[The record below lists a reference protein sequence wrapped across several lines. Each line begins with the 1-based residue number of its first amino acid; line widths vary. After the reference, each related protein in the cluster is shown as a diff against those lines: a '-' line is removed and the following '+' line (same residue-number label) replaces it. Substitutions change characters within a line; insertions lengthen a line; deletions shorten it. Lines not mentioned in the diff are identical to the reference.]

1 MLAAVVGLIAASA
14 CLVGVCILLVS
25 VTQARAFDAE
35 VERTQPADVDVT
47 AYLVDLPGSELQ
59 DARTLATRIVTDDLA
74 ALRPTVTSDAVGPM
88 RELGHD
94 RVAHLATDDD
104 LAARATLVSGRWP
117 RGSSPARPEAVLP
130 ASAARQLGLRVGDTL
145 SLGDEVGLTGV
156 TSAAEPVTVVVVG
169 TFQPR
174 LDGQWGTDPL
184 HGQGHSADW
193 PIGSR
198 RLQAYGPVVVGDD
211 AFRASGSYVTG
222 LRVTASPTLSLAD
235 RSRLDDAVGGLGRA
249 STLLTAGVGDR
260 VRITR
265 VGSDLPST
273 LARIDAQQDTTRS
286 TVLVVVLLGAALAVV
301 AAILAG
307 WLVAS
312 RRDDERV
319 LLVALGQSRRQ
330 QLTAA
335 LAEAG
340 LLSAAAAVVAVPAAA
355 LTHAALTHLPG
366 MRAAGLAQHPVVT
379 VPLVAGVLVTSILL
393 AGTLVVTALDTG
405 TATDRLS
412 RRRAVRGGL
421 DALLVAVAVACWW
434 QVRSQPTTNAD
445 AVVTAAPVL
454 CLAAVTV
461 LATRL
466 VPVALGAA
474 ARAATRSRGLVVPL
488 AAQQAAR
495 RPHSG
500 TAMVAIAAAVAAGT
514 FGIGLRATWEQSQ
527 DDQAALLLGTD
538 LSIVPAATAGQRA
551 TTAVEAAVR
560 RGALDGTV
568 SPVVDRPLTLGTF
581 VGQGGDPPVLVGVD
595 ATHAEQLLAGR
606 LGGGTTWGQVGDEIA
621 PSEPV
626 HGLPLRKDG
635 AGVEV
640 EATAPARA
648 DLQVTV
654 TAVLQD
660 AAGLRS
666 SVAALPVPMDGRSH
680 RVSWTGAITRGQELV
695 GVRLGL
701 DGPGIPVTTPAPVSV
716 SLRLPGRASPADTA
730 TWAVLP
736 AGPEDSG
743 LLSHADVAVRSV
755 AASTIVRTT
764 ARANLAYFGYST
776 NELLVTAI
784 PAPAAVPVAVSEDL
798 ADAVGAPV
806 GGRLTA
812 SIDTKRIPLEVVAV
826 VPDVPSAPGRLAVL
840 ADVDLLSRA
849 LVDAG
854 DLDPGIDAWWI
865 ADPSPRTVRAA
876 EELGIGEVT
885 TRSEL
890 AAQLATGPLRIALPT
905 ALLTLVVAA
914 ALLLLLSAGL
924 LLASDRHRRTT
935 EVSRLRA
942 LGLSSREAR
951 RVLVTENAVFLLPVV
966 LVGALVGRVTAWALS
981 PELIRS
987 ELGGAPV
994 PPAVEVW
1001 PWPAELLLVG
1011 AAAVGVLAIAT
1022 ALTVAHVRRA
1032 DPARPTPGDAA

>member
-35 VERTQPADVDVT
+35 VERTQPEDVDVT
-47 AYLVDLPGSELQ
+47 AFLVDLPGSELQ
-59 DARTLATRIVTDDLA
+59 DARSLATRIVTDDLA
-74 ALRPTVTSDAVGPM
+74 GMRPTVTTDAVGPM
-88 RELGHD
+88 RDLGDD
-94 RVAHLATDDD
+94 RLAYLATDDD
-104 LAARATLVSGRWP
+104 LAARAALVSGRWP
-117 RGSSPARPEAVLP
+117 GDPSGARPEAVLP
-130 ASAARQLGLRVGDTL
+130 ATAARLLGLHVGDTL
-145 SLGDEVGLTGV
+145 ALGDEVGLTGV
-156 TSAAEPVTVVVVG
+156 TSEATPVTVVVVG

-193 PIGSR
+193 PIGST

-222 LRVTASPTLSLAD
+222 LRVTASPMLSLAD
-235 RSRLDDAVGGLGRA
+235 RPGLDDAVGGLGRA

-330 QLTAA
+330 QVTAA

-340 LLSAAAAVVAVPAAA
+340 LLSAVAAGVAVPAAT
-355 LTHAALTHLPG
+355 LIHAALTTHLPG

-379 VPLVAGVLVTSILL
+379 LPLVAGVLVTSILL
-393 AGTLVVTALDTG
+393 ACTLVLTALDTG
-405 TATDRLS
+405 TATDRLG
-412 RRRAVRGGL
+412 RRRVVRGGF
-421 DALLVAVAVACWW
+421 DVLVAVVAIVCWW
-434 QVRSQPTTNAD
+434 QVRSQPATNAD
-445 AVVTAAPVL
+445 TVLTAAPVL

-538 LSIVPAATAGQRA
+538 LSIVPAATAGHRA
-551 TTAVEAAVR
+551 TTAVESAVR
-560 RGALDGTV
+560 RGALDGIV

-581 VGQGGDPPVLVGVD
+581 VGQGDDPPVLVGVD
-595 ATHAEQLLAGR
+595 ATHAEQLLGGR
-606 LGGGTTWGQVGDEIA
+606 LGDGRTWGQIGDQIA

-626 HGLPLRKDG
+626 HGVPLRPDG
-635 AGVEV
+635 AGVRV

-666 SVAALPVPMDGRSH
+666 SVGALPVPMDGRLH
-680 RVSWTGAITRGQELV
+680 RVTWTGPVARGQELV

-701 DGPGIPVTTPAPVSV
+701 DGPGVPRTAPVAVSV
-716 SLRLPGRASPADTA
+716 RVPGRVSGTRPAA
-730 TWAVLP
+730 WAVLP
-736 AGPEDSG
+736 ARPEDSG
-743 LLSHADVAVRSV
+743 LLSGADVAVRS
-755 AASTIVRTT
+755 AGASTVVRTT

-784 PAPAAVPVAVSEDL
+784 PAPPRVPVAVSQDL
-798 ADAVGAPV
+798 ADAVDAPV
-806 GGRLTA
+806 GARLTA
-812 SIDTKRIPLEVVAV
+812 SIDTRRIPLEVVAI

-854 DLDPGIDAWWI
+854 DLDPGIDAWWV
-865 ADPSPRTVRAA
+865 ADPSPRTVREAA
-876 EELGIGEVT
+876 RLGVGEVT
-885 TRSEL
+885 TRAGL
-890 AAQLATGPLRIALPT
+890 ADGLASGPLRIALPT
-905 ALLTLVVAA
+905 ALLTLVTAA
-914 ALLLLLSAGL
+914 VLMLLLSAGL
-924 LLASDRHRRTT
+924 LLASDRQRRTT

-942 LGLSSREAR
+942 LGLSSQGAR
-951 RVLVTENAVFLLPVV
+951 RVLVTENALFLLPVV
-966 LVGALVGRVTAWALS
+966 LVGALVGRATSWALS

-987 ELGGAPV
+987 DLGGAPV

-1001 PWPAELLLVG
+1001 PWQAELLLTVG
-1011 AAAVGVLAIAT
+1011 AFIGVLAIAT
-1022 ALTVAHVRRA
+1022 VLTVAHVRRA
-1032 DPARPTPGDAA
+1032 DPARLSSGDTA